1 MEEEKKI
8 RYLYRSR
15 TNRVI
20 SGVCGGMAEYLGIDV
35 TLVRILF
42 VLLAFV
48 NGIGILLYLL
58 VLLIIPANP
67 NKEAATHVSSTGS
80 KDAAIL
86 VGVLLILAGI
96 YFLLQ
101 YYAPFWLPFDFYWHW
116 IFSWRLFW
124 PVLLILLGI
133 LYIWY
138 ASNRAETE
146 KPTSVPAKTEPEAGE
161 QREKTIMSDRKKQ
174 LTRSRVNKK
183 IAGVCGGMGEYFEI
197 DPTWIRL
204 GWLLVGLF
212 HPPAAIL
219 VYIIMAIVV
228 PYEETTETG
237 N

>member
-1 MEEEKKI
+1 MQERKKI

-58 VLLIIPANP
+58 ALLVIPLNP
-67 NKEAATHVSSTGS
+67 NRETAAGTSSSGS

-101 YYAPFWLPFDFYWHW
+101 YYAPFWFPFDFYWHW

-124 PVLLILLGI
+124 PVLLILLGV

-138 ASNRAETE
+138 ASNRAEE
-146 KPTSVPAKTEPEAGE
+146 RSSVPAKREPGTENQIEEPTMKS
-161 QREKTIMSDRKKQ
+161 QKKQ
-174 LTRSRVNKK
+174 LTRSRTNKK

-212 HPPAAIL
+212 HPPSAIL

-228 PYEETTETG
+228 PYEETTETS

>member
-20 SGVCGGMAEYLGIDV
+20 SGVCGGMADYLGIDV
-35 TLVRILF
+35 TLIRILF

-58 VLLIIPANP
+58 ALLVIPANP
-67 NKEAATHVSSTGS
+67 SKEAGTHTSSGDS
-80 KDAAIL
+80 KNAAIL

-96 YFLLQ
+96 YFLLD
-101 YYAPFWLPFDFYWHW
+101 YFAPFWFPFDFYWHW

-124 PVLLILLGI
+124 PVLLILLGV

-138 ASNRAETE
+138 ASNRTEEQQALPAKSEPETE
-146 KPTSVPAKTEPEAGE
+146 SKTGEPTMTK
-161 QREKTIMSDRKKQ
+161 QKKQ
-174 LTRSRVNKK
+174 LFRSRTNKK
-183 IAGVCGGMGEYFEI
+183 IAGVCGGMGEYFDI

-204 GWLLVGLF
+204 GWLLVGIF
-212 HPPAAIL
+212 HPPAALL
-219 VYIIMAIVV
+219 VYLIMAIVV
-228 PYEETTETG
+228 PYEEASQA
-237 N
+237 NN